1 MHCLWSSYTKYAVWN
16 AKICII
22 FHSYELCICGVHI
35 HRSLYPRSPGICPL
49 QIVWDNCIFFFCCKA
64 LFDQKLNP
72 CLLHWKVKYSP
83 LDHQRSPQILILTW
97 PITQI
102 AFYVDSKQSSQN
114 QNGVVG
120 VMREKSLFLEETH
133 LKLMELT
140 AIVFISSSSPY
151 HFKTFLACH
160 LDITFTQV
168 LRRKLRCLIIMQIRQ
183 NRHIFDRRIN

>member
-1 MHCLWSSYTKYAVWN
+1 VVHVTWILILFFFLRWT
-16 AKICII
+16 I
-22 FHSYELCICGVHI
+22 FKALIEFVTML
-35 HRSLYPRSPGICPL
+35 PL
-49 QIVWDNCIFFFCCKA
+49 FSGFFFFCCKA

-151 HFKTFLACH
+151 HFKTFLACR

>member
-1 MHCLWSSYTKYAVWN
+1 MFDNFLWVV
-16 AKICII
+16 
-22 FHSYELCICGVHI
+22 VHVTWI
-35 HRSLYPRSPGICPL
+35 LILFFFLRWTILKALIEFVTMLPL
-49 QIVWDNCIFFFCCKA
+49 FSGFFFFCCKA

-120 VMREKSLFLEETH
+120 VMREKSLFLEEAH